1 MQPISTDRRQ
11 FIKAAGVLAM
21 ATAASGI
28 AVRMADAQQV
38 PYSTGTEPPK
48 LKAPANACDCH
59 MHIYDARYPVAPT
72 ATLKPADALVAD
84 YKLLQKRIGTTR
96 NVVVTPSTY
105 GTDNRI
111 TLDAIGQLGAAA
123 RGVAV
128 VDTSVADAELKR
140 MNDLGIRGI
149 RFNLVQAGATTV
161 EMLEPLS
168 KRVNDLGWH
177 IQIHMKGE
185 QIAAIEDLLL
195 RLPTPIV
202 FDHLGRLAQPNALDH
217 PGFKTISKLI
227 DKGNTWVKLSGAYA
241 DSKVGHP
248 SYSDTV
254 PIARAYVK
262 AAPERMVWASDWPH
276 PTEKEKPDDA
286 VLFDLLAE
294 WVPDAPTGP
303 LFWCRTRESFTA
315 FPRRRELLSDS
326 GECPQMTHLR
336 HQRASLL

>member
-1 MQPISTDRRQ
+1 MQPISTGRREFLQ
-11 FIKAAGVLAM
+11 VAGVLGMAM
-21 ATAASGI
+21 AGTGI
-28 AVRMADAQQV
+28 GVRRADAQPV

-48 LKAPANACDCH
+48 LKVPANACDCH
-59 MHIYDARYPVAPT
+59 MHIYDAKYPIAPT
-72 ATLKPADALVAD
+72 ATLKPSDATVAD
-84 YKLLQKRIGTTR
+84 YKLLQRRIGTTR

-111 TLDAIGQLGAAA
+111 TLDAIAQIGPTA

-128 VDTSVADAELKR
+128 VDTSIADAELKR

-161 EMLEPLS
+161 DMVEPLS

-177 IQIHMKGE
+177 LQIHMKGE

-195 RLPTPIV
+195 RVPAPIV
-202 FDHLGRLAQPNALDH
+202 FDHLGRLAQPNALDT
-217 PGFKTISKLI
+217 PGFRTISKLI
-227 DKGNTWVKLSGAYA
+227 DKGKTWVKLSGAYQ
-241 DSKVGHP
+241 DSKVGPP

-254 PIARAYVK
+254 AIARAYIK
-262 AAPERMVWASDWPH
+262 ATPERMVWGSDWPH

-294 WVPDAPTGP
+294 WAPDEATRTAILVQNPARLYGFPT
-303 LFWCRTRESFTA
+303 TT
-315 FPRRRELLSDS
+315 
-326 GECPQMTHLR
+326 
-336 HQRASLL
+336 

>member
-11 FIKAAGVLAM
+11 FIKAAGALAM
-21 ATAASGI
+21 ATAANGI
-28 AVRMADAQQV
+28 SVRMADAQQV

-59 MHIYDARYPVAPT
+59 MHIYDGRYPVAAT

-161 EMLEPLS
+161 EMVEPLS

-185 QIAAIEDLLL
+185 QITAIENLLL
-195 RLPTPIV
+195 RLPAPIV
-202 FDHLGRLAQPNALDH
+202 FDHLGRLTQPNALDH

-241 DSKVGHP
+241 DSKVGPP

-276 PTEKEKPDDA
+276 PTEKQKPDDA

-294 WVPDAPTGP
+294 WVPDAPT
-303 LFWCRTRESFTA
+303 RTAILVQNPQKLYGFPATA
-315 FPRRRELLSDS
+315 
-326 GECPQMTHLR
+326 
-336 HQRASLL
+336 

>member
-1 MQPISTDRRQ
+1 MQPISIDRRE
-11 FIKAAGVLAM
+11 FLKVAGVLAM
-21 ATAASGI
+21 ATAGTGI
-28 AVRMADAQQV
+28 GVCRVDAEQV

-59 MHIYDARYPVAPT
+59 MHIYDAKYPVAST
-72 ATLKPADALVAD
+72 ATLKPADATVAD
-84 YKLLQKRIGTTR
+84 YKLLQRRIDTTR

-111 TLDAIGQLGAAA
+111 TLDAIAQIGQTA

-140 MNDLGIRGI
+140 LSDLGVRGI

-161 EMLEPLS
+161 EMIEPLS

-195 RLPTPIV
+195 RVPAPIV
-202 FDHLGRLAQPNALDH
+202 FDHLGRLAQPNALDN

-227 DKGNTWVKLSGAYA
+227 DKGKTWVKLSGAYQ
-241 DSKVGHP
+241 DSKVGPP

-254 PIARAYVK
+254 PVARAYIK
-262 AAPERMVWASDWPH
+262 TAPERMVWASDWPH

-294 WVPDAPTGP
+294 WAPDVAT
-303 LFWCRTRESFTA
+303 RTAILVQNPARLYGFPATA
-315 FPRRRELLSDS
+315 
-326 GECPQMTHLR
+326 
-336 HQRASLL
+336 

>member
-1 MQPISTDRRQ
+1 MQPISTDRRE
-11 FIKAAGVLAM
+11 FIKAAGALMM
-21 ATAASGI
+21 ATASSSIGLREAS
-28 AVRMADAQQV
+28 AQQV
-38 PYSTGTEPPK
+38 PYSGGTEAPK
-48 LKAPANACDCH
+48 LKAPVNACDCH
-59 MHIYDARYPVAPT
+59 MHIYDAKYPVAPT

-111 TLDAIGQLGAAA
+111 TLDAIAQIGPTA
-123 RGVAV
+123 RGVGV

-140 MNDLGIRGI
+140 LHDLGIRGI
-149 RFNLVQAGATTV
+149 RFNLVQVGATTV
-161 EMLEPLS
+161 EMIEPLS
-168 KRVNDLGWH
+168 RRVNDLGWH

-195 RLPTPIV
+195 RVPSPIV
-202 FDHLGRLAQPNALDH
+202 FDHLGRLAQPNALEN

-227 DKGNTWVKLSGAYA
+227 DKGKAWVKLSGAYQ
-241 DSKVGHP
+241 DSKAGPP

-254 PIARAYVK
+254 PVARAYVK

-286 VLFDLLAE
+286 ILFDLLAE
-294 WVPDAPTGP
+294 WAPDAA
-303 LFWCRTRESFTA
+303 TRSAILVQNPATLYGFPATA
-315 FPRRRELLSDS
+315 
-326 GECPQMTHLR
+326 
-336 HQRASLL
+336 